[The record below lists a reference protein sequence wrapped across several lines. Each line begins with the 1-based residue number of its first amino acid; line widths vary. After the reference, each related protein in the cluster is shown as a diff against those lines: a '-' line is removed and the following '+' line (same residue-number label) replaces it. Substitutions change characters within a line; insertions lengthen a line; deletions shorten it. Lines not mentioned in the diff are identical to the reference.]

1 MSVWVIGLGL
11 AAGFLINKNL
21 TMDHRIKDATKKYNE
36 AAQSETQEIRKV
48 QRTVPPADKYQDMNL
63 QDLPK
68 KDVDKLTANQEQARQ
83 SVAAYE
89 QVVAPPQI
97 LGVWLSNEKGL

>member
-1 MSVWVIGLGL
+1 MSGMSVWVIGLGL

-48 QRTVPPADKYQDMNL
+48 QSTVPLADKYQDMNL
-63 QDLPK
+63 QDLCVWCGRLPT
-68 KDVDKLTANQEQARQ
+68 VHHCALAVIR
-83 SVAAYE
+83 
-89 QVVAPPQI
+89 
-97 LGVWLSNEKGL
+97 LGASGCLVLWWGSLCSG

>member
-48 QRTVPPADKYQDMNL
+48 QSTVPPADK
-63 QDLPK
+63 
-68 KDVDKLTANQEQARQ
+68 
-83 SVAAYE
+83 
-89 QVVAPPQI
+89 
-97 LGVWLSNEKGL
+97 